1 MIIKGNNFMSDKE
14 KYCYNA
20 KTDEILKS
28 MFEADLVLVKLG
40 IYPQPDEP
48 ELLKFISDL
57 QDYLYGTGTIEIS
70 NKESVDI
77 AQIIKDLGITR
88 K

>member
-1 MIIKGNNFMSDKE
+1 M
-14 KYCYNA
+14 
-20 KTDEILKS
+20 
-28 MFEADLVLVKLG
+28 
-40 IYPQPDEP
+40 
-48 ELLKFISDL
+48 LKFISDL
-57 QDYLYGTGTIEIS
+57 KDYMYGTGTIEIS

>member
-1 MIIKGNNFMSDKE
+1 MIIKGNSFMSDNE

-40 IYPQPDEP
+40 IYSKQEDP

-57 QDYLYGTGTIEIS
+57 KDYMFGNGNIEIS
-70 NKESVDI
+70 NKESVDVTK
-77 AQIIKDLGITR
+77 IIRDLGIT
-88 K
+88 KK

>member
-1 MIIKGNNFMSDKE
+1 MIINGNNFMSDNK

-28 MFEADLVLVKLG
+28 MFEADLVLAKLG
-40 IYPQPDEP
+40 IYPQPEDP

-57 QDYLYGTGTIEIS
+57 KDYMYGTGTIEIN

>member
-1 MIIKGNNFMSDKE
+1 MIIKGNSFMSDNE

-20 KTDEILKS
+20 KTDTILKS

-40 IYPQPDEP
+40 ISQQPEDP

-57 QDYLYGTGTIEIS
+57 KDYMYGTGTIEIS

-77 AQIIKDLGITR
+77 AQIIKDLGIAR

>member
-1 MIIKGNNFMSDKE
+1 MIIKGNSFMSDNE
-14 KYCYNA
+14 KYFYNA
-20 KTDEILKS
+20 KTDTILKS
-28 MFEADLVLVKLG
+28 KFEADLVLVKLG
-40 IYPQPDEP
+40 IYPQPDES

>member
-1 MIIKGNNFMSDKE
+1 MIIKGNSFMSDNK

-28 MFEADLVLVKLG
+28 MFEADLVLIKLG
-40 IYPQPDEP
+40 ISQQPEDP

-57 QDYLYGTGTIEIS
+57 KDYMYGNGTIEIS

>member
-1 MIIKGNNFMSDKE
+1 MVIKGNNFMSDNE

-28 MFEADLVLVKLG
+28 MFEADLVLIKLG
-40 IYPQPDEP
+40 ISQQPEDP

-57 QDYLYGTGTIEIS
+57 KDYMYGTGTIEIS